1 LPPRKNRLPL
11 TNFLKLN
18 FQLGGESKIFVEG
31 FPIESDLDV
40 QEIFA
45 PIDLLI
51 AKREFAEAQTH
62 LIKLIWDHPENPDFR
77 YTAIEK
83 VQSIIDKSTET
94 LEWIVPELLRIA
106 ELPDDFLQYHALKA
120 LEMISDFRP
129 NFLLKFVDSSVQFTL
144 SDDEDERQI
153 AMNILGNILKLS
165 LAPREDICAILFH
178 ALDDSSWKVRIRALS
193 KLKEILQVGGLSE
206 KHLVEILPK
215 IVNMLGEGEE
225 VHNEVLE
232 FLVLAGCILSNQVI
246 LPIMLRERPDDSVD
260 IQNGILYVLGE
271 IARENPT
278 RMNIIIPQL
287 MKFFEHNDELIQ
299 TQATQAVVKIALGDP
314 THTIPVL
321 LQNII
326 EIGQERQKGLEEVL
340 IVLGAENP
348 EVILPYLLDALEDPN
363 AKIRA
368 SIFNVLRDLYHE
380 VPHKIEGRLYDLI
393 LNFEED
399 SWRKRLQ
406 ALTTV
411 STLSGVFTKS
421 DYISLIALK
430 FRELFADEDV
440 DVSEEAHNAF
450 RRLKKTHPNIE
461 DLISNFQKKQ
471 RELEIEM
478 QELRTLPKILRL
490 QINKL
495 IEAGALDQAKI
506 ALEQDFKRFSDRL
519 HQFDLQFQQSHQ
531 KALLVMLFE
540 DWLDLRDQ
548 ILSEMSDVKA
558 YLNEIITGRRM
569 ERQDELQKILRN
581 LDKQKTVLESQ
592 FEYLRIQLAELPKTS
607 AGDSQQVA
615 INIDAFINLRS
626 KIFEFE
632 TDLNKAYVNYLDFKP
647 LFNHLS
653 ESWQELKKTILKFLE
668 QQNETIKQFY
678 RQARDS
684 ATRGSN
690 FRENYTFEVL
700 MQQLLELVSESI
712 RVYLDSVE
720 NIFADFQPVYNLI
733 ECGDF
738 AKARELL
745 NFHVLE
751 RFRDI
756 DQRNRQIGKLTEDLD
771 MLFPEFDRSKNI
783 RAYVENWQLIRDEVI
798 KRIKN
803 FQQEALE
810 KILAKEISGMLQMV
824 NPLKLSQIAHY
835 VQLPESELRD
845 IMMRI
850 LDQKLIFARIEGG
863 FLRGH
868 DRSNRPEKI
877 FSIQKEYEML
887 GDRLK
892 FILRVTNRSSFVIR
906 EVSILLKL
914 PCMLEAEDTKN
925 SQNYLNL
932 GEYEPNATKKVE
944 WELRISTDPMKRRM
958 KLGKVTLMLNF
969 TDFRNR
975 PQTKFKE
982 FDLII
987 Y

>member
-1 LPPRKNRLPL
+1 MGAEK
-11 TNFLKLN
+11 
-18 FQLGGESKIFVEG
+18 KIFVEG
-31 FPIESDLDV
+31 LLIESEIDV
-40 QEIFA
+40 LEFFA

-62 LIKLIWDHPENPDFR
+62 LIKLIWDHPENPDIR

-83 VQSIIDKSTET
+83 VRSIVDKSTET

-106 ELPDDFLQYHALKA
+106 ELPDEFLQYHALKA
-120 LEMISDFRP
+120 LETISDFRP
-129 NFLLKFVDSSVQFTL
+129 NFLLRFVDPSVQFTL

-165 LAPREDICAILFH
+165 LAPRDDICAILFR
-178 ALDDSSWKVRIRALS
+178 ALDDSSWKVKIRALS
-193 KLKEILQVGGLSE
+193 KLKEILQAGGLLESR
-206 KHLVEILPK
+206 LIEILPK

-225 VHNEVLE
+225 VHNEVLGL
-232 FLVLAGCILSNQVI
+232 LVLAGHILPNQVI
-246 LPIMLRERPDDSVD
+246 LPILLRERPGDSID
-260 IQNGILYVLGE
+260 IQNGILYVIGE
-271 IARENPT
+271 IARQNPT
-278 RMNIIIPQL
+278 RLNIIIPQIV
-287 MKFFEHNDELIQ
+287 KFFAHPDELIQ
-299 TQATQAVVKIALGDP
+299 TQATQAAVKVALGDP

-321 LQNII
+321 LEKIV
-326 EIGQERQKGLEEVL
+326 EIGSECQKGLEEVL

-348 EVILPYLLDALEDPN
+348 EIILPYLLIALEDPN
-363 AKIRA
+363 ATIRT
-368 SIFNVLRDLYHE
+368 SIFNVLRELYHE

-399 SWRKRLQ
+399 NWRNRLQ
-406 ALTTV
+406 ALTIV
-411 STLSGVFTKS
+411 STLAGVFTKP
-421 DYISLIALK
+421 DYISFIALK
-430 FRELFADEDV
+430 FKELFADEDV
-440 DVSEEAHNAF
+440 DVSEEAQNAF

-461 DLISNFQKKQ
+461 ELIANFQKKQ
-471 RELEIEM
+471 HELEIEI

-495 IEAGALDQAKI
+495 IDAGALDQARI
-506 ALEQDFKRFSDRL
+506 VLEQDFKRFNDRL

-548 ILSEMSDVKA
+548 IMSEMSDVKA
-558 YLNEIITGRRM
+558 YLNDIITGRRM
-569 ERQDELQKILRN
+569 ERQDELQKILRH
-581 LDKQKTVLESQ
+581 LDKRKTILESQ
-592 FEYLRIQLAELPKTS
+592 FEYLRIQLANLPKTS
-607 AGDSQQVA
+607 AGDSQQVTV
-615 INIDAFINLRS
+615 NIDAFINLRS

-632 TDLNKAYVNYLDFKP
+632 TDLNKAYVIYLDFKP
-647 LFNHLS
+647 LFNHFS
-653 ESWQELKKTILKFLE
+653 KSWQDLKKNILKLLE
-668 QQNETIKQFY
+668 QQNETVKQYY
-678 RQARDS
+678 RQTRDS
-684 ATRGSN
+684 PACGAN

-712 RVYLDSVE
+712 RIYLDSVE
-720 NIFADFQPVYNLI
+720 NIFADFQPIYNLI

-738 AKARELL
+738 GKARELL
-745 NFHVLE
+745 KFHVLE

-756 DQRNRQIGKLTEDLD
+756 DQRNVQIIKLTEDLE

-783 RAYVENWQLIRDEVI
+783 RVYVENWQLIRDEVL
-798 KRIKN
+798 KRIKS
-803 FQQEALE
+803 FEQETLE

-824 NPLKLSQIAHY
+824 NPLKFSQIAQY
-835 VQLPESELRD
+835 VQLSEPELRD
-845 IMMRI
+845 ILMRI
-850 LDQKLIFARIEGG
+850 LDKKLIFARMEGG

-887 GDRLK
+887 GNRLK
-892 FILRVTNRSSFVIR
+892 FILRVTNRSNFVIR
-906 EVSILLKL
+906 DVSILLKL
-914 PCMLEAEDTKN
+914 PCILEAENPKT

-969 TDFRNR
+969 TDFQNH